1 MVDGMSDMGTTELG
15 AASTPEQARAAFRD
29 GLVRPTCGIAQG
41 YAQANLMILPK
52 EQAFDFLLFAQRNPK
67 PCPLLEVME
76 PGVTAL
82 VTAPGADI
90 RTDVPL
96 YRVWK
101 RGELVAE
108 VPDIREYW
116 RSDLVT
122 FVIGCSFTFEFPLM
136 EAGVPVR
143 HITAGRNVPMYDTS
157 IECRSAGAFHSTMVV
172 SMRGIPST
180 QVADACRISGYYP
193 SVHGAPVCVGDPS
206 AIGIDDIMH
215 PDYGDAPRVGA
226 GRCAGVLGV
235 RRDPAGRGDGVQTGI
250 RDHARAGAHVHHQQ
264 TRFGIHGVRGSAM
277 SAVVAGSVTGIDMN
291 SDMGE
296 SFGRWTLGDDEALL
310 DVVSSAN
317 VACGF
322 HAGDPSVML
331 RTLSYAASRG
341 VMVGAHVAYRDLA
354 GFGRRYVDESPDEL
368 KADVMYQI
376 AALEGM
382 ARSVGAQVRYV
393 KPHGAL
399 YNRIVR
405 DESQAAAVVEAIRS
419 VDASLAILTQPGA
432 VVGRLAA
439 QAGLRV
445 FHEAFA
451 DRAYNVDGTLVSRR
465 LPDAVI
471 ADPAEVAA
479 RVLRMVCEHEVVAI
493 DGTVVPLNADSVCVH
508 GDSPSAV
515 AMARAVR
522 ARLESEGVAI
532 RAFAGDA
539 AASAARD

>member
-1 MVDGMSDMGTTELG
+1 MAVQETDGK
-15 AASTPEQARAAFRD
+15 Q
-29 GLVRPTCGIAQG
+29 
-41 YAQANLMILPK
+41 
-52 EQAFDFLLFAQRNPK
+52 
-67 PCPLLEVME
+67 
-76 PGVTAL
+76 TA
-82 VTAPGADI
+82 
-90 RTDVPL
+90 
-96 YRVWK
+96 
-101 RGELVAE
+101 
-108 VPDIREYW
+108 
-116 RSDLVT
+116 
-122 FVIGCSFTFEFPLM
+122 
-136 EAGVPVR
+136 
-143 HITAGRNVPMYDTS
+143 
-157 IECRSAGAFHSTMVV
+157 
-172 SMRGIPST
+172 MR
-180 QVADACRISGYYP
+180 
-193 SVHGAPVCVGDPS
+193 
-206 AIGIDDIMH
+206 
-215 PDYGDAPRVGA
+215 
-226 GRCAGVLGV
+226 
-235 RRDPAGRGDGVQTGI
+235 
-250 RDHARAGAHVHHQQ
+250 
-264 TRFGIHGVRGSAM
+264 
-277 SAVVAGSVTGIDMN
+277 IDMN

-405 DESQAAAVVEAIRS
+405 DESQAAAV
-419 VDASLAILTQPGA
+419 DASLAILTQPGA

-451 DRAYNVDGTLVSRR
+451 DRAYNADGTLVSRR

-479 RVLRMVCEHEVVAI
+479 RVLRMVREHEVVAI

>member
-405 DESQAAAVVEAIRS
+405 DESQAAAVVDAIRA

-451 DRAYNVDGTLVSRR
+451 DRAYNADGTLVSRR

-479 RVLRMVCEHEVVAI
+479 RVLRMVREHEVVAI

>member
-1 MVDGMSDMGTTELG
+1 MAVQETDGK
-15 AASTPEQARAAFRD
+15 Q
-29 GLVRPTCGIAQG
+29 
-41 YAQANLMILPK
+41 
-52 EQAFDFLLFAQRNPK
+52 
-67 PCPLLEVME
+67 
-76 PGVTAL
+76 TA
-82 VTAPGADI
+82 
-90 RTDVPL
+90 
-96 YRVWK
+96 
-101 RGELVAE
+101 
-108 VPDIREYW
+108 
-116 RSDLVT
+116 
-122 FVIGCSFTFEFPLM
+122 
-136 EAGVPVR
+136 
-143 HITAGRNVPMYDTS
+143 
-157 IECRSAGAFHSTMVV
+157 
-172 SMRGIPST
+172 MR
-180 QVADACRISGYYP
+180 
-193 SVHGAPVCVGDPS
+193 
-206 AIGIDDIMH
+206 
-215 PDYGDAPRVGA
+215 
-226 GRCAGVLGV
+226 
-235 RRDPAGRGDGVQTGI
+235 
-250 RDHARAGAHVHHQQ
+250 
-264 TRFGIHGVRGSAM
+264 
-277 SAVVAGSVTGIDMN
+277 IDMN

-296 SFGRWTLGDDEALL
+296 SFGRWKLGDDEALLDEALL

>member
-1 MVDGMSDMGTTELG
+1 MAVQETDGR
-15 AASTPEQARAAFRD
+15 Q
-29 GLVRPTCGIAQG
+29 
-41 YAQANLMILPK
+41 
-52 EQAFDFLLFAQRNPK
+52 
-67 PCPLLEVME
+67 
-76 PGVTAL
+76 TA
-82 VTAPGADI
+82 
-90 RTDVPL
+90 
-96 YRVWK
+96 
-101 RGELVAE
+101 
-108 VPDIREYW
+108 
-116 RSDLVT
+116 
-122 FVIGCSFTFEFPLM
+122 
-136 EAGVPVR
+136 
-143 HITAGRNVPMYDTS
+143 
-157 IECRSAGAFHSTMVV
+157 
-172 SMRGIPST
+172 MR
-180 QVADACRISGYYP
+180 
-193 SVHGAPVCVGDPS
+193 
-206 AIGIDDIMH
+206 
-215 PDYGDAPRVGA
+215 
-226 GRCAGVLGV
+226 
-235 RRDPAGRGDGVQTGI
+235 
-250 RDHARAGAHVHHQQ
+250 
-264 TRFGIHGVRGSAM
+264 
-277 SAVVAGSVTGIDMN
+277 IDMN

-405 DESQAAAVVEAIRS
+405 DESQAAAVV
-419 VDASLAILTQPGA
+419 
-432 VVGRLAA
+432 GRLAA

>member
-193 SVHGAPVCVGDPS
+193 SVHGAPYV
-206 AIGIDDIMH
+206 
-215 PDYGDAPRVGA
+215 
-226 GRCAGVLGV
+226 
-235 RRDPAGRGDGVQTGI
+235 
-250 RDHARAGAHVHHQQ
+250 
-264 TRFGIHGVRGSAM
+264 
-277 SAVVAGSVTGIDMN
+277 
-291 SDMGE
+291 
-296 SFGRWTLGDDEALL
+296 W
-310 DVVSSAN
+310 
-317 VACGF
+317 
-322 HAGDPSVML
+322 
-331 RTLSYAASRG
+331 ASRPRSASTTSCIPT
-341 VMVGAHVAYRDLA
+341 MAMPPCWSRAMCRCS
-354 GFGRRYVDESPDEL
+354 GR
-368 KADVMYQI
+368 
-376 AALEGM
+376 AA
-382 ARSVGAQVRYV
+382 
-393 KPHGAL
+393 
-399 YNRIVR
+399 
-405 DESQAAAVVEAIRS
+405 
-419 VDASLAILTQPGA
+419 
-432 VVGRLAA
+432 
-439 QAGLRV
+439 
-445 FHEAFA
+445 
-451 DRAYNVDGTLVSRR
+451 
-465 LPDAVI
+465 
-471 ADPAEVAA
+471 
-479 RVLRMVCEHEVVAI
+479 
-493 DGTVVPLNADSVCVH
+493 
-508 GDSPSAV
+508 
-515 AMARAVR
+515 
-522 ARLESEGVAI
+522 
-532 RAFAGDA
+532 
-539 AASAARD
+539 

>member
-1 MVDGMSDMGTTELG
+1 
-15 AASTPEQARAAFRD
+15 
-29 GLVRPTCGIAQG
+29 
-41 YAQANLMILPK
+41 
-52 EQAFDFLLFAQRNPK
+52 
-67 PCPLLEVME
+67 
-76 PGVTAL
+76 
-82 VTAPGADI
+82 
-90 RTDVPL
+90 
-96 YRVWK
+96 
-101 RGELVAE
+101 
-108 VPDIREYW
+108 
-116 RSDLVT
+116 
-122 FVIGCSFTFEFPLM
+122 
-136 EAGVPVR
+136 
-143 HITAGRNVPMYDTS
+143 
-157 IECRSAGAFHSTMVV
+157 
-172 SMRGIPST
+172 
-180 QVADACRISGYYP
+180 
-193 SVHGAPVCVGDPS
+193 
-206 AIGIDDIMH
+206 
-215 PDYGDAPRVGA
+215 
-226 GRCAGVLGV
+226 
-235 RRDPAGRGDGVQTGI
+235 
-250 RDHARAGAHVHHQQ
+250 
-264 TRFGIHGVRGSAM
+264 M

-296 SFGRWTLGDDEALL
+296 SFGRWKLGDDEALL

-451 DRAYNVDGTLVSRR
+451 DRAYNADGTLVSRR

-479 RVLRMVCEHEVVAI
+479 RVLRMVCEHEVAI
-493 DGTVVPLNADSVCVH
+493 RPRLWRWRV
-508 GDSPSAV
+508 PSAPAWSRKALRYARSQATQPHRPRGIKAV
-515 AMARAVR
+515 ATCD
-522 ARLESEGVAI
+522 S
-532 RAFAGDA
+532 
-539 AASAARD
+539 

>member
-1 MVDGMSDMGTTELG
+1 MAVQETDGK
-15 AASTPEQARAAFRD
+15 Q
-29 GLVRPTCGIAQG
+29 
-41 YAQANLMILPK
+41 
-52 EQAFDFLLFAQRNPK
+52 
-67 PCPLLEVME
+67 
-76 PGVTAL
+76 TA
-82 VTAPGADI
+82 
-90 RTDVPL
+90 
-96 YRVWK
+96 
-101 RGELVAE
+101 
-108 VPDIREYW
+108 
-116 RSDLVT
+116 
-122 FVIGCSFTFEFPLM
+122 
-136 EAGVPVR
+136 
-143 HITAGRNVPMYDTS
+143 
-157 IECRSAGAFHSTMVV
+157 
-172 SMRGIPST
+172 MR
-180 QVADACRISGYYP
+180 
-193 SVHGAPVCVGDPS
+193 
-206 AIGIDDIMH
+206 
-215 PDYGDAPRVGA
+215 
-226 GRCAGVLGV
+226 
-235 RRDPAGRGDGVQTGI
+235 
-250 RDHARAGAHVHHQQ
+250 
-264 TRFGIHGVRGSAM
+264 
-277 SAVVAGSVTGIDMN
+277 IDMN

-317 VACGF
+317 VVCGF

-405 DESQAAAVVEAIRS
+405 DESQAAAVV
-419 VDASLAILTQPGA
+419 
-432 VVGRLAA
+432 GRLAA

-451 DRAYNVDGTLVSRR
+451 DRAYNADGTLVSRR

-479 RVLRMVCEHEVVAI
+479 RVLRMVREHEVVAI